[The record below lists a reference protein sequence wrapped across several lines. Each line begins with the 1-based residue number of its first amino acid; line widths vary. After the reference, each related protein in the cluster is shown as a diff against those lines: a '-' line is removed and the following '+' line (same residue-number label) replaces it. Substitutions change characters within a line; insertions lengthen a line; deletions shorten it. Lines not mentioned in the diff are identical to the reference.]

1 MKTVKVDSNGDRVTK
16 NGLFVYLYDIDALTQ
31 TCEQTMKT
39 QVNQLQY
46 DQTKGIEYFNN
57 VFTGNANLQLFE
69 AQARE
74 QLLNLDGVTSI
85 TSFTYSQTDNELS
98 YTATINTIY
107 GDITINA

>member
-1 MKTVKVDSNGDRVTK
+1 MKTVKVDSNGDRITE
-16 NGLFVYLYDIDALTQ
+16 NGLFVYLYDLDALTQ

-74 QLLNLDGVTSI
+74 QLLKLGGVTSI
-85 TSFTYSQTDNELS
+85 ASFTYSQIDNELS